1 MKKFYLSFAVLAL
14 FAVWFAVGLGHP
26 AAANGT
32 ASPLV
37 SPNLVISQF
46 QAGGTTNF
54 NDEFIEV
61 HNTAST
67 AVDLNGFRVVY
78 RSQDGGNDVTF
89 LAWASTTVL
98 QPGQFYLIAA
108 TSYTGSVTPDATF
121 NNTTCQCA
129 LAAANGGLAIRQ
141 GDANTGA
148 VILPAGWYQ
157 VLDTD
162 YSGSGYSRGHIV
174 PSGDRTRSIPDNSAT
189 FLMTNMMPQLAAN
202 NEGPWNDFENYLRSL
217 ANGGDEIYI
226 ISGPTGNQG
235 LIAGGKVGA
244 PQYTWKVVL
253 ILPNGNND
261 LERVSKATRA
271 FGIVVPKFS
280 PITTNLWRNY
290 RVTVDAVEN
299 ITGHNFFSE
308 IPKNTQE
315 LIERKRDKL

>member
-46 QAGGTTNF
+46 QAGG
-54 NDEFIEV
+54 
-61 HNTAST
+61 
-67 AVDLNGFRVVY
+67 
-78 RSQDGGNDVTF
+78 
-89 LAWASTTVL
+89 
-98 QPGQFYLIAA
+98 
-108 TSYTGSVTPDATF
+108 
-121 NNTTCQCA
+121 
-129 LAAANGGLAIRQ
+129 
-141 GDANTGA
+141 
-148 VILPAGWYQ
+148 
-157 VLDTD
+157 
-162 YSGSGYSRGHIV
+162 
-174 PSGDRTRSIPDNSAT
+174 
-189 FLMTNMMPQLAAN
+189 
-202 NEGPWNDFENYLRSL
+202 
-217 ANGGDEIYI
+217 
-226 ISGPTGNQG
+226 
-235 LIAGGKVGA
+235 
-244 PQYTWKVVL
+244 WKVVL

-271 FGIVVPKFS
+271 FGIVVPNFS
-280 PITTNLWRNY
+280 PITTNAWRNY